1 MQVTVQVNCSFSQCD
16 VFIRGFFS
24 YHYEGWHLCGPICSV
39 ILKPIFQ
46 LKNVMSIHQII
57 YFDVYVSET
66 WVKTI
71 YSHFCIFFYVVKNKI
86 VIL

>member
-1 MQVTVQVNCSFSQCD
+1 MFLSE
-16 VFIRGFFS
+16 GFFLIIMKV
-24 YHYEGWHLCGPICSV
+24 GICVDQSAV

-46 LKNVMSIHQII
+46 LKIFMSIHQII

-71 YSHFCIFFYVVKNKI
+71 YSHFCIFFYVVKNKT